1 MTVQTGA
8 PRRRGRPGYD
18 RETLIERSIEIF
30 NERGYHGT
38 SMDALARELGITKSA
53 IYHHVGSKEDLLE
66 QAIAQGL
73 NQLFAVIDS
82 QDARTEISAEERLRA
97 VIRGS
102 VEVLITYRDSVALL
116 LRVRG
121 TSAAERRALEKRRE
135 IDERTRALVEAAIAE
150 GSLRS
155 DIDPGLITRLLFGM
169 VNSLTEWYRPRPD
182 RDAEIVAEA
191 VATIAFEGLRALSL
205 PPAEKQNSCR

>member
-1 MTVQTGA
+1 MTVQTGT

-97 VIRGS
+97 VIRRS

-182 RDAEIVAEA
+182 RDAETVADA
-191 VATIAFEGLRALSL
+191 VATIAFEGLRA
-205 PPAEKQNSCR
+205 

>member
-1 MTVQTGA
+1 MTVHTGT

-182 RDAEIVAEA
+182 RDAATVADA
-191 VATIAFEGLRALSL
+191 VATIAFEGLRA
-205 PPAEKQNSCR
+205 

>member
-82 QDARTEISAEERLRA
+82 QDARTEISAEERLGA

-182 RDAEIVAEA
+182 RDAETVADA
-191 VATIAFEGLRALSL
+191 VATIAFEGLRA
-205 PPAEKQNSCR
+205 

>member
-1 MTVQTGA
+1 MTVQTGT

-169 VNSLTEWYRPRPD
+169 VNSLTEWYRPRPG
-182 RDAEIVAEA
+182 RDAETVADA
-191 VATIAFEGLRALSL
+191 VATIAFEGLRA
-205 PPAEKQNSCR
+205 

>member
-1 MTVQTGA
+1 MTAQTEA
-8 PRRRGRPGYD
+8 PKRRGRPGYD
-18 RETLIERSIEIF
+18 RETLIQRAIEVF

-38 SMDALARELGITKSA
+38 SMDTLARELGITKSA

-66 QAIAQGL
+66 QAIARGL
-73 NQLFAVIDS
+73 DQLFAVIDT
-82 QDARTEISAEERLRA
+82 QDARTDLTAEQRLHA
-97 VIRGS
+97 VVRGS
-102 VEVLITYRDSVALL
+102 VEVLIDYRDSVALL

-121 TSAAERRALEKRRE
+121 ASAVERRALEKRRE
-135 IDERTRALVEAAIAE
+135 IDQRTRALVEAAIAE

-182 RDAEIVAEA
+182 RDATTVAEA
-191 VATIAFEGLRALSL
+191 VAKIAFEGLRG
-205 PPAEKQNSCR
+205 

>member
-1 MTVQTGA
+1 MTVQTGT

-169 VNSLTEWYRPRPD
+169 VNSPTEWYRPRPD
-182 RDAEIVAEA
+182 RDAETVADA
-191 VATIAFEGLRALSL
+191 VATIAFEGLRA
-205 PPAEKQNSCR
+205 

>member
-1 MTVQTGA
+1 MTVQTGT

-182 RDAEIVAEA
+182 RDAETVAEA
-191 VATIAFEGLRALSL
+191 VATIAFEGLRA
-205 PPAEKQNSCR
+205 

>member
-1 MTVQTGA
+1 MTVQTGT

-121 TSAAERRALEKRRE
+121 TSATERRALEKRRE
-135 IDERTRALVEAAIAE
+135 IDERTRALVEAAIAD

-182 RDAEIVAEA
+182 RDAETVADA
-191 VATIAFEGLRALSL
+191 VATIAFEGLRA
-205 PPAEKQNSCR
+205 

>member
-53 IYHHVGSKEDLLE
+53 IYHHVSSKEDLLE

-182 RDAEIVAEA
+182 RDAETVADA
-191 VATIAFEGLRALSL
+191 VATIAFEGLRA
-205 PPAEKQNSCR
+205 

>member
-1 MTVQTGA
+1 MTVHDDGVTVQTGT

-18 RETLIERSIEIF
+18 RATLIERSIEIF
-30 NERGYHGT
+30 NKRGYHGT

-73 NQLFAVIDS
+73 NQLFAVIDT

-121 TSAAERRALEKRRE
+121 TSPAERRALEKRRE

-169 VNSLTEWYRPRPD
+169 VNSLTEWYRPRTD
-182 RDAEIVAEA
+182 RDAETVAEA
-191 VATIAFEGLRALSL
+191 VATIAFEGLRA
-205 PPAEKQNSCR
+205 

>member
-1 MTVQTGA
+1 MTVQTGT

-182 RDAEIVAEA
+182 RDAETVADA
-191 VATIAFEGLRALSL
+191 VAMIAFEGLRA
-205 PPAEKQNSCR
+205 

>member
-182 RDAEIVAEA
+182 RDAETVADA
-191 VATIAFEGLRALSL
+191 VATIAFEGLRA
-205 PPAEKQNSCR
+205 

>member
-182 RDAEIVAEA
+182 RDAKTVADA
-191 VATIAFEGLRALSL
+191 VATIAFEGLRA
-205 PPAEKQNSCR
+205 

>member
-82 QDARTEISAEERLRA
+82 QDARTDLTAEQRLHA
-97 VIRGS
+97 VVRGS
-102 VEVLITYRDSVALL
+102 VEVLIDYRDSVSLL

-121 TSAAERRALEKRRE
+121 TSAVERRALEKRRE
-135 IDERTRALVEAAIAE
+135 IDQRTRALVEAAIAE
-150 GSLRS
+150 GSLRD
-155 DIDPGLITRLLFGM
+155 DIDPRLITRLLFGM

-182 RDAEIVAEA
+182 RDAATVADA
-191 VATIAFEGLRALSL
+191 VATIAFEGLRA
-205 PPAEKQNSCR
+205 

>member
-1 MTVQTGA
+1 MTVQTGT

-30 NERGYHGT
+30 NKRGYHGT

-73 NQLFAVIDS
+73 NQLFAVIDT

-121 TSAAERRALEKRRE
+121 TSPAERRALEKRRE
-135 IDERTRALVEAAIAE
+135 IDERTRTLVEAAIAE

-182 RDAEIVAEA
+182 RDAETVAEA
-191 VATIAFEGLRALSL
+191 VATIAFEGLRA
-205 PPAEKQNSCR
+205 

>member
-1 MTVQTGA
+1 MTVQTGT

-182 RDAEIVAEA
+182 RDAETVADA
-191 VATIAFEGLRALSL
+191 VATIAFEGLRA
-205 PPAEKQNSCR
+205 

>member
-135 IDERTRALVEAAIAE
+135 IDERTRALVEAAITE

-182 RDAEIVAEA
+182 RDAETVADA
-191 VATIAFEGLRALSL
+191 VATIAFEGLRA
-205 PPAEKQNSCR
+205 

>member
-135 IDERTRALVEAAIAE
+135 IDERTRALVEAAIAD

-182 RDAEIVAEA
+182 RDAETVADA
-191 VATIAFEGLRALSL
+191 VATIAFEGLRA
-205 PPAEKQNSCR
+205 

>member
-1 MTVQTGA
+1 MTAQTGA

-30 NERGYHGT
+30 NKRGYHGT

-73 NQLFAVIDS
+73 NQLFAVIDT

-169 VNSLTEWYRPRPD
+169 VNSLTEWYRPRPN
-182 RDAEIVAEA
+182 RDAETVANA
-191 VATIAFEGLRALSL
+191 VADIAFEGLRKSV
-205 PPAEKQNSCR
+205 KS

>member
-18 RETLIERSIEIF
+18 RETLIARSIEIF

-135 IDERTRALVEAAIAE
+135 IDERTRTLVEAAIAE

-169 VNSLTEWYRPRPD
+169 VNSLTEWYRPRPN
-182 RDAEIVAEA
+182 RDAETVANA
-191 VATIAFEGLRALSL
+191 VADIAFEGLRA
-205 PPAEKQNSCR
+205 

>member
-1 MTVQTGA
+1 MTAQTGA

-30 NERGYHGT
+30 NKRGYHGT

-135 IDERTRALVEAAIAE
+135 IDERTRTLVEAAIAE

-169 VNSLTEWYRPRPD
+169 VNSLTEWYRPRPN
-182 RDAEIVAEA
+182 RDAETVANA
-191 VATIAFEGLRALSL
+191 VADIAFEGLRKSV
-205 PPAEKQNSCR
+205 KS

>member
-1 MTVQTGA
+1 MTVQTGT

-18 RETLIERSIEIF
+18 RETLIKRSIEIF

-102 VEVLITYRDSVALL
+102 VDVLITYRDSVALL

-169 VNSLTEWYRPRPD
+169 VNSLTEWYRPRLD
-182 RDAEIVAEA
+182 RDAETVADA
-191 VATIAFEGLRALSL
+191 VATIAFEGLRA
-205 PPAEKQNSCR
+205 